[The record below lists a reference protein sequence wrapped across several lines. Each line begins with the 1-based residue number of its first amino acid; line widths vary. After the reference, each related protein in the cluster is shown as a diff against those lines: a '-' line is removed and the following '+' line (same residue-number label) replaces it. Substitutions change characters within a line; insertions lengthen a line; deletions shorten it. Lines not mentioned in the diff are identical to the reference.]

1 MESGKKRPA
10 ETWDFGFGDVW
21 YFRSN
26 EGHTI
31 QGLQDGC
38 TYLAGAP
45 TVFKKTEEITS
56 WGAL

>member
-21 YFRSN
+21 YFRPN

-38 TYLAGAP
+38 TYLAGTPLLSGRTQAQ
-45 TVFKKTEEITS
+45 S
-56 WGAL
+56 A

>member
-21 YFRSN
+21 YFRPN

-31 QGLQDGC
+31 QGLRDGC

-45 TVFKKTEEITS
+45 NWRHLVVNPPK
-56 WGAL
+56 